1 MSRLLQ
7 TVDVSPLPDPLP
19 DPLPGPL
26 PGPAPEPAPNPLPEP
41 TPEPAPGATAPGTP
55 PTPEPPAPE
64 PPPPSLPL
72 ARLGFGDGMLARLNQ
87 LGIHDTADLAATAPA
102 SLREA
107 LGEISRLVD
116 VDAWVAHARASLAR
130 SVTYPMQARS
140 IRIGGT
146 VMHRITFGAA
156 DIENRLAGL
165 SAEELDKIAFGIVQV
180 DRNGTIL
187 AFNAVESSITG
198 HDRVAVIGKNFFTDV
213 ASCTDVTGFRGK
225 FDTGV
230 RAGDLNVVFEWH
242 LGEDTAP
249 IVQVHMKKAARDGV
263 FWIFTKRL

>member
-1 MSRLLQ
+1 MGETCPPADGVPKGVAVVRGYRVERAAMRAALRIELRAARASLTARRLASRQPAAPDRPASDRPASDGLLDKPTEATPRDTPPREPLAELLLAGAATGGERAEPADAETSILSRLLQ

-116 VDAWVAHARASLAR
+116 VDAWVAHARASLAG
-130 SVTYPMQARS
+130 Q
-140 IRIGGT
+140 
-146 VMHRITFGAA
+146 
-156 DIENRLAGL
+156 
-165 SAEELDKIAFGIVQV
+165 
-180 DRNGTIL
+180 
-187 AFNAVESSITG
+187 
-198 HDRVAVIGKNFFTDV
+198 
-213 ASCTDVTGFRGK
+213 
-225 FDTGV
+225 
-230 RAGDLNVVFEWH
+230 
-242 LGEDTAP
+242 
-249 IVQVHMKKAARDGV
+249 
-263 FWIFTKRL
+263 